1 MRITKT
7 WDIDLLLRSYL
18 FIPKSLFRKT
28 VRRCGK
34 AITGKTLDIGAGWK
48 PFVSYF
54 AHTEYITLDNS
65 SECAPDVIGDVLRL
79 PFADKTFDS
88 IVCLEVLE
96 HVPDTRLALAEMSR
110 VLKGGGVLLLS
121 APMHW
126 PLHYE
131 PKDYFRFTKYGFYEI
146 LKNDFSVTRTEK
158 IGGVF
163 SFLGARIAEKSA
175 LALYRLFPF
184 FPRKARY
191 ILGHIANIP
200 LSLFFYAISLPLDL
214 LFPEDAI
221 SWLVIARKHHAPNAA
236 KAVSRASVRLPE

>member
-158 IGGVF
+158 IGVPRRSHCRKKRACALSPI
-163 SFLGARIAEKSA
+163 SFFPQKG
-175 LALYRLFPF
+175 ALYSGTYRKYPAFAF
-184 FPRKARY
+184 F
-191 ILGHIANIP
+191 LCD
-200 LSLFFYAISLPLDL
+200 F
-214 LFPEDAI
+214 
-221 SWLVIARKHHAPNAA
+221 
-236 KAVSRASVRLPE
+236 ASS